1 MMEIKMA
8 SYRVEYM
15 TVNASSWSSQGT
27 YGSEQSAII
36 SAKFTLKRSNVLTV
50 SVSDTMG
57 LLFG

>member
-1 MMEIKMA
+1 MA

-15 TVNASSWSSQGT
+15 TVNASSWSGQGT

-36 SAKFTLKRSNVLTV
+36 SAKFALKRSNVLTV
-50 SVSDTMG
+50 SESDTMG